1 MKPTLGPTLSLD
13 RMSEKRADK
22 EEMARLAEAETSRFF
37 VLAGAKP
44 VVVSNE
50 DRTDARIRW
59 FSGAEVNELGL
70 AVHEAI
76 FLGRD
81 PLDGHGIF
89 AVATSEHY
97 ARGAPQARE
106 ALKNRVEVRALAANG
121 SMPGEELAL
130 VSQAAAIGQWHE
142 NNRCCGRCGGSMTF
156 KQGGWKRKCWACGYE
171 AFPRVDPVVIMAV
184 TDGERI
190 VLAHEDRFP
199 DKMYS
204 VLAGY
209 VEPGDDLENAV
220 RRETKE
226 EVGLTV
232 GEVRFLGSQPWPFP
246 HSLMLGCIARAEPA
260 ELLVDAAEI
269 EEARWFD
276 PEEARQMLD
285 GTHPDE
291 LWLPGPQSMAH
302 HLVKAFLAGET
313 PTIA

>member
-1 MKPTLGPTLSLD
+1 MKPTLGPTLALD
-13 RMSEKRADK
+13 RLSEKRADK
-22 EEMARLAEAETSRFF
+22 EKMAALAEADSSRFF

-44 VVVSNE
+44 VVDTSA
-50 DRTDARIRW
+50 DRTSVRIHW
-59 FSGAEVNELGL
+59 FTGKEVADLGL
-70 AVHEAI
+70 AVSEAI
-76 FLGRD
+76 FLGID
-81 PLDGHGIF
+81 PKDGNAVF

-106 ALKNRVEVRALAANG
+106 ALKNRLEIRSLAAEG
-121 SMPGEELAL
+121 AMPQDELAL
-130 VSQAAAIGQWHE
+130 VSQAAALGSWHE

-204 VLAGY
+204 TLAGY
-209 VEPGDDLENAV
+209 VEPGDDIEHAV

-226 EVGLTV
+226 EVGLDV
-232 GEVRFLGSQPWPFP
+232 GAVRLLGSQPWPFP
-246 HSLMLGCIARAEPA
+246 HSLMLGCIARAEPK
-260 ELLVDAAEI
+260 ELAIDAAEI
-269 EEARWFD
+269 EDARWFTRQ
-276 PEEARQMLD
+276 EAQQMLD

-291 LWLPGPQSMAH
+291 LWLPGGQSMAH
-302 HLVKAFLAGET
+302 QLVRAFLNGET
-313 PTIA
+313 P